1 MSKNG
6 NTLGILGLGNRSTL
20 FYINTLNVEFNN
32 IENTDSTYP
41 FILLN
46 TDFNTINP
54 YLPNNFKKLIP
65 SLSRYIHQIEKLPI
79 SHLLIPNI
87 TLHETLDKLS
97 ISIPILHPLELS
109 IAKLKENNANRVVIF
124 GSKYTMTSTYISNFF
139 SSEGIEAISPTKDD
153 IDFIDRLRQK
163 IYSNSETLTDLDMY
177 NSLLESYNKKASV
190 LIACTEIS
198 IIKNSIP
205 VLDMVKLQINAAL
218 KLCKKI
224 K

>member
-218 KLCKKI
+218 KLYKKI